1 MQGESI
7 LAIIILIVLFYSEW
21 KARRTFN
28 KETEKVQKEY
38 EERIAFYKRLPT
50 MSREEL
56 EELRGEEDE

>member
-28 KETEKVQKEY
+28 KETEKEY